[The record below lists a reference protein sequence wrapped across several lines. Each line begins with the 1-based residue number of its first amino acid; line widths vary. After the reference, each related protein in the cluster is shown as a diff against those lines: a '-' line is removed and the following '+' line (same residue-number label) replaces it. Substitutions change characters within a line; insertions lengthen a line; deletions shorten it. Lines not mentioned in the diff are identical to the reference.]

1 VADLYQWRARA
12 NAALHDYRDA
22 YADLTEYL
30 GRSAAANDRG
40 RARAAAALRARFE
53 TDREI
58 ERNAELKRELEV
70 SQERSQRQAREL
82 RWNAIVAVSGVL
94 VIALLVYFLAAN
106 LRYRHQLLRLA
117 SQDSLTGLPNRRRT
131 AEFATQA
138 LEAAAR
144 TETPL
149 TLAIIDLDHF
159 KLINDRCGHAT
170 GDHVLKEFARMGREL
185 LRETDVLGRWGG
197 EEFLLV
203 MPDSS
208 LEMALATL
216 DRLRTMMF
224 GIQLPASGAGL
235 RVSLSAGLAT
245 SFKHGGSLDELI
257 MRADTALYVAKNEG
271 RDMVRVADDDHPT
284 TAVRR
289 ALRQ

>member
-1 VADLYQWRARA
+1 
-12 NAALHDYRDA
+12 
-22 YADLTEYL
+22 
-30 GRSAAANDRG
+30 
-40 RARAAAALRARFE
+40 
-53 TDREI
+53 
-58 ERNAELKRELEV
+58 
-70 SQERSQRQAREL
+70 
-82 RWNAIVAVSGVL
+82 
-94 VIALLVYFLAAN
+94 
-106 LRYRHQLLRLA
+106 
-117 SQDSLTGLPNRRRT
+117 
-131 AEFATQA
+131 
-138 LEAAAR
+138 
-144 TETPL
+144 
-149 TLAIIDLDHF
+149 
-159 KLINDRCGHAT
+159 
-170 GDHVLKEFARMGREL
+170 MGREL